1 MKSPGILKET
11 AEVLKQTKERVL
23 KLKSLSE
30 KNKQKV
36 LRLLDEAARN
46 FEELSCD
53 VVIDNVELAEFFHR
67 KAVELKNNTYDKKIE
82 RLGEK
87 EYVRDAERINRYS
100 KAAPYDFSGKIKELN
115 KVYKA
120 YLYGLVP
127 FFIISGIF
135 GPAYAITALILVIP
149 ALLSLFSMK
158 KRGSLGLM
166 LAYAVIPIPLV
177 MGALTIRY
185 SIWALMNQQE
195 VQRVAEA
202 LGKGIG
208 FAQATLVL
216 LLALSVLEL
225 TLLGYAAY
233 GLYKHRHAFL

>member
-11 AEVLKQTKERVL
+11 AEVLRQTKEKVL
-23 KLKSLSE
+23 NLKTLSE

-46 FEELSCD
+46 FEELSAD

-67 KAVELKNNTYDKKIE
+67 RAVELKNNTYDKRID

-87 EYVRDAERINRYS
+87 DYVRDVERINRYS

-120 YLYGLVP
+120 YLYGLIP

-185 SIWALMNQQE
+185 SIWALTTPGE
-195 VQRVAEA
+195 LARIAEQM
-202 LGKGIG
+202 GKSIG
-208 FAQATLVL
+208 FAQFAVIFLLVL
-216 LLALSVLEL
+216 GIIEV

>member
-11 AEVLKQTKERVL
+11 AEVLRQTKERVL

-67 KAVELKNNTYDKKIE
+67 KAVELKNNTYDKRIE

-87 EYVRDAERINRYS
+87 EYVRDVERINRYS

-120 YLYGLVP
+120 YLYGLIP
-127 FFIISGIF
+127 FFIISGVF

-195 VQRVAEA
+195 VQKVAEA

>member
-1 MKSPGILKET
+1 MKSLGILKET

-23 KLKSLSE
+23 NLKTLSE

-46 FEELSCD
+46 FEELSAD
-53 VVIDNVELAEFFHR
+53 VVVDNVELAEFFHR
-67 KAVELKNNTYDKKIE
+67 RAVELKNNTYDKRID

-87 EYVRDAERINRYS
+87 EYVRDVERINRYS

-177 MGALTIRY
+177 MGALTVRY

-195 VQRVAEA
+195 IQRIAEA
-202 LGKGIG
+202 IGKGVN
-208 FAQATLVL
+208 FAYATVL
-216 LLALSVLEL
+216 LLLLLSVLEL
-225 TLLGYAAY
+225 SLLGYAAY

>member
-11 AEVLKQTKERVL
+11 AEVLRQTKERVL
-23 KLKSLSE
+23 NLKSLSE

-67 KAVELKNNTYDKKIE
+67 KAVELKNNTYDKRIE

-100 KAAPYDFSGKIKELN
+100 KAAPYDFAGKIKELN

-120 YLYGLVP
+120 YLYGLIP

-166 LAYAVIPIPLV
+166 LAYAVIPIPLI

-185 SIWALMNQQE
+185 SIWALMSQQE

>member
-1 MKSPGILKET
+1 VKSPGILKET

-46 FEELSCD
+46 FEELSGD
-53 VVIDNVELAEFFHR
+53 VVIDNVELAEFFYR

>member
-46 FEELSCD
+46 FEELSGD

>member
-1 MKSPGILKET
+1 VKSPGILKET

-46 FEELSCD
+46 FEELSGD

>member
-11 AEVLKQTKERVL
+11 AEVLRQTKERVL
-23 KLKSLSE
+23 NLKALSE

-46 FEELSCD
+46 FEELSSD

-67 KAVELKNNTYDKKIE
+67 KAVELKNNTYDKRIE

-87 EYVRDAERINRYS
+87 EYVRDVERINRYS

-127 FFIISGIF
+127 FFIISGVF

-166 LAYAVIPIPLV
+166 LAYAVIPIPLI
-177 MGALTIRY
+177 MGAMTIRY

-195 VQRVAEA
+195 VQKVAEA
-202 LGKGIG
+202 LGKSIG
-208 FAQATLVL
+208 FAQATLIL
-216 LLALSVLEL
+216 LLVLSVLEF
-225 TLLGYAAY
+225 TLLSYAAY